1 MACLYHFGFTGSKC
15 FGEKYRVPVSLW
27 YTELKGERKMAP
39 CDTLFNKPV
48 HLEDHTRLTG
58 HLKDKYWIHMQGYF
72 KAFLFMHI
80 KTQMSSDYL
89 K

>member
-1 MACLYHFGFTGSKC
+1 
-15 FGEKYRVPVSLW
+15 
-27 YTELKGERKMAP
+27 MAP
-39 CDTLFNKPV
+39 CDTLVNKPV
-48 HLEDHTRLTG
+48 HLEDRTRLTG